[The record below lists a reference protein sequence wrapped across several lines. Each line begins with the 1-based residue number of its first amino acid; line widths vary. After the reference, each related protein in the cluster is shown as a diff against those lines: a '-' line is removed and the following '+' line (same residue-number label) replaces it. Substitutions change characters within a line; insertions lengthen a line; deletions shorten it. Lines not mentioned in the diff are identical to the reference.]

1 MYDLIIIGMGPG
13 GIAASIYAKRGNLNV
28 LCLEKNM
35 PGGELNYI
43 DKIDNYPGL
52 NNISGSSLAYKLMEH
67 IDELDIDYKIES
79 VVEINKVNNGY
90 EIISNKS
97 KYLTKNI
104 ILATGRT
111 PKKLGLENEDKLL
124 GRGISHCAVCDGV
137 FFKNKTVCIVG
148 GGMSAL
154 QEALYL
160 ANIVNKVYI
169 IYRKDKFSVA
179 GGIVNKVLNNPKI
192 EVIYNEEVKKINGN
206 EYLESVTLKSGKI
219 INTSGLFIYIG
230 YTPSVDYIKNLDIL
244 DNDGYAL
251 VDNNFETK
259 CKGVYAVGDLVKK
272 DTYQIVL
279 AMADGIK
286 ASLDIISKIVEK

>member
-1 MYDLIIIGMGPG
+1 MFDLVIIGMGPG

-35 PGGELNYI
+35 LGGELNYI

-52 NNISGSSLAYKLMEH
+52 NNITGSSLAYKLMEH
-67 IDELDIDYKIES
+67 IDELNINYKIES
-79 VVEINKVNNGY
+79 VIDINKIDNGY
-90 EIISNKS
+90 EIISNKN

-104 ILATGRT
+104 ILATGRVA
-111 PKKLGLENEDKLL
+111 KKLGLENEDRLL
-124 GRGISHCAVCDGV
+124 GRGISHCAVCDGA
-137 FFKNKTVCIVG
+137 FFKNKNVCIVG

-160 ANIVNKVYI
+160 ANIVNKIYI
-169 IYRKDKFSVA
+169 IYRKDKFNVTSS
-179 GGIVNKVLNNPKI
+179 IVDKVINNPKI
-192 EVIYNEEVKKINGN
+192 EVIYNEEVKAINGN
-206 EYLESVTLKSGKI
+206 EYLESVTLKSGKL

-230 YTPSVDYIKNLDIL
+230 YTPSVNYIKNLDIL

-251 VDNNFETK
+251 VNNNFETK
-259 CKGVYAVGDLVKK
+259 CKGIYAVGDLVKK

-279 AMADGIK
+279 AMADGIR
-286 ASLDIISKIVEK
+286 ASLDIINKIVEK